1 MTISTL
7 WAWPLGCLALLG
19 LAVAVFTIEDW
30 LYRIVRAVSRSGRR
44 GR

>member
-1 MTISTL
+1 VTIPIL

-30 LYRIVRAVSRSGRR
+30 LYQLSRAVVRAGRTWK
-44 GR
+44 